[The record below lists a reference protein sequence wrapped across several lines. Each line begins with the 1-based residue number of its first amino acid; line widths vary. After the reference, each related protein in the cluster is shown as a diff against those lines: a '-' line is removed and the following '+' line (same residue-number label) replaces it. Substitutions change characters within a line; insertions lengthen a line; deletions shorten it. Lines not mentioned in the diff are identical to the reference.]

1 MFFHNFS
8 YLYIYAVADA
18 ETSTL
23 GALRE
28 IVYLPSQNIQ
38 LSRELKNM
46 IKTTTTATAKGRI
59 LSITHEQDVDG
70 LFCGAILKNA
80 FPDTFIFL
88 TNYGRENMKRTADV
102 IKFNVSR
109 SSKSGTIVISD
120 LALNNNNLEDIK
132 PIEEAAYQS
141 KTNGWNLV
149 WLDHHSWQEEIKR
162 RVESFATLILSE
174 DRQQKCASEL
184 VVENFGLKKRTACE
198 RMAKFAHI
206 VDFRLLEISNLP
218 PLPEIITFYRSLPDS
233 YKKLQLIIKKASKG
247 IFWDEELQQE
257 YEEKYLPLKES
268 AMSSAMK
275 SLSIH
280 HIHGLI
286 VAITESPRILSKS
299 LLGERIF
306 QEKPDVTVVVLYSQD
321 GKVSIR
327 RRAGTDIRCD
337 LIAYRLNGGGHSYAA
352 AGVIKSNEEEAT
364 TTILTMP
371 RVVQELQNA
380 LKDMLS
386 IRF

>member
-1 MFFHNFS
+1 M
-8 YLYIYAVADA
+8 I
-18 ETSTL
+18 
-23 GALRE
+23 
-28 IVYLPSQNIQ
+28 NI
-38 LSRELKNM
+38 
-46 IKTTTTATAKGRI
+46 TTKGRI

-70 LFCGAILKNA
+70 LFCAAILKNA

-88 TNYGRENMKRTADV
+88 TNYGSENMRRSADV

-109 SSKSGTIVISD
+109 SSKSGTIIISD

-132 PIEEAAYQS
+132 SIEEAANQS
-141 KTNGWNLV
+141 KRNGWNLV
-149 WLDHHSWQEEIKR
+149 WLDHHSWQEEIRR

-174 DRQQKCASEL
+174 DREQKCASEL
-184 VVENFGLKKRTACE
+184 IVENFDLKKRTACD
-198 RMAKFAHI
+198 RMARFAHI
-206 VDFRLLEISNLP
+206 VDFRLPEISTLP

-247 IFWDEELQQE
+247 VFWDEELQQE

-280 HIHGLI
+280 HIHGLV
-286 VAITESPRILSKS
+286 VAITESPRMLSKG
-299 LLGERIF
+299 LLTERIF
-306 QEKPDVTVVVLYSQD
+306 QERPNVTLVVLYAQD

-352 AGVIKSNEEEAT
+352 AGVIKSSGEAAT
-364 TTILTMP
+364 TTIVTATQ
-371 RVVQELQNA
+371 VVQELQNA
-380 LKDMLS
+380 LKDMLLME
-386 IRF
+386 

>member
-1 MFFHNFS
+1 M
-8 YLYIYAVADA
+8 I
-18 ETSTL
+18 
-23 GALRE
+23 
-28 IVYLPSQNIQ
+28 NI
-38 LSRELKNM
+38 
-46 IKTTTTATAKGRI
+46 TTTKGRI

-102 IKFNVSR
+102 IKFNVCRSR
-109 SSKSGTIVISD
+109 KSGTIVVSD
-120 LALNNNNLEDIK
+120 LSLNNNLDIK
-132 PIEEAAYQS
+132 PIEEAATQS
-141 KTNGWNLV
+141 KRNGWDLV

-162 RVESFATLILSE
+162 RVESFATLILSA
-174 DRQQKCASEL
+174 DREQKCASEL

-206 VDFRLLEISNLP
+206 VDFRLVEISTLP

-247 IFWDEELQQE
+247 MFWDEELQQE

-275 SLSIH
+275 SISIL

-306 QEKPDVTVVVLYSQD
+306 QESPDVILVVLYSPD

-327 RRAGTDIRCD
+327 RRDGTDIRCD

-352 AGVIKSNEEEAT
+352 AGIIKSNGEAT
-364 TTILTMP
+364 ITILTAP

-380 LKDMLS
+380 LKDMLP
-386 IRF
+386 IRL

>member
-1 MFFHNFS
+1 
-8 YLYIYAVADA
+8 
-18 ETSTL
+18 
-23 GALRE
+23 
-28 IVYLPSQNIQ
+28 
-38 LSRELKNM
+38 M
-46 IKTTTTATAKGRI
+46 INTTGTKGRI

-80 FPDTFIFL
+80 CPDTLVFL
-88 TNYGRENMKRTADV
+88 TNYGCENIKRIADV
-102 IKFNVSR
+102 IKFNVNR

-132 PIEEAAYQS
+132 SIEEASNQS
-141 KTNGWNLV
+141 KRNGWNLV
-149 WLDHHSWQEEIKR
+149 WLDHHSWQEEVRR
-162 RVESFATLILSE
+162 RVESFATLRLSE
-174 DRQQKCASEL
+174 DREQKCASEL
-184 VVENFGLKKRTACE
+184 VVENFDLKKRTACE

-206 VDFRLLEISNLP
+206 VDFRLPEISTLP
-218 PLPEIITFYRSLPDS
+218 PLPEIITFYRSLADS

-257 YEEKYLPLKES
+257 YEERYLPLKES

-275 SLSIH
+275 SLSIYN
-280 HIHGLI
+280 IQGLNAA
-286 VAITESPRILSKS
+286 VTQAPRILSKS
-299 LLGERIF
+299 LLAERIF
-306 QEKPDVTVVVLYSQD
+306 QERPNMTLVVLYAQD

-352 AGVIKSNEEEAT
+352 AGVLKSNGEARAT
-364 TTILTMP
+364 TTTTLTAS

-380 LKDMLS
+380 LKDMLPT
-386 IRF
+386 

>member
-1 MFFHNFS
+1 M
-8 YLYIYAVADA
+8 I
-18 ETSTL
+18 
-23 GALRE
+23 
-28 IVYLPSQNIQ
+28 NI
-38 LSRELKNM
+38 
-46 IKTTTTATAKGRI
+46 TTTKGRI

-80 FPDTFIFL
+80 FPDTLIFL

-102 IKFNVSR
+102 IKFNVNR
-109 SSKSGTIVISD
+109 SSKGGTIVVSD
-120 LALNNNNLEDIK
+120 LSLNNNLDIK
-132 PIEEAAYQS
+132 PIEEAATQS
-141 KTNGWNLV
+141 KRNGWDLV
-149 WLDHHSWQEEIKR
+149 WLDHHSWQGEIR
-162 RVESFATLILSE
+162 SRVESFATLILSA
-174 DRQQKCASEL
+174 DREQKCASEL

-206 VDFRLLEISNLP
+206 VDFRSLEISTLP

-233 YKKLQLIIKKASKG
+233 YKKLKLIIKKASKG
-247 IFWDEELQQE
+247 TFWDEELQQE

-268 AMSSAMK
+268 AMSSALK

-299 LLGERIF
+299 LLGEKIF
-306 QEKPDVTVVVLYSQD
+306 QESPDVALVVLYSQD

-352 AGVIKSNEEEAT
+352 AGIIKSNGEAT
-364 TTILTMP
+364 TTILTAP

-380 LKDMLS
+380 LKDMLP
-386 IRF
+386 IRL

>member
-1 MFFHNFS
+1 M
-8 YLYIYAVADA
+8 I
-18 ETSTL
+18 
-23 GALRE
+23 
-28 IVYLPSQNIQ
+28 NI
-38 LSRELKNM
+38 
-46 IKTTTTATAKGRI
+46 ITTKGRI

-80 FPDTFIFL
+80 FPDTLIFL
-88 TNYGRENMKRTADV
+88 TNYGRENMKRIADV

-109 SSKSGTIVISD
+109 SSKGGTIVVSD
-120 LALNNNNLEDIK
+120 LSLNNNNLEDIK
-132 PIEEAAYQS
+132 PIEEAATQS
-141 KTNGWNLV
+141 KRNGWDLV
-149 WLDHHSWQEEIKR
+149 WLDHHSWQGEIRR
-162 RVESFATLILSE
+162 RVESFATLILSA
-174 DRQQKCASEL
+174 DREQKCASEL

-206 VDFRLLEISNLP
+206 VDFRSLEFSTLP

-233 YKKLQLIIKKASKG
+233 YKKLKLIIKKASKG
-247 IFWDEELQQE
+247 TFWDEELQQE

-268 AMSSAMK
+268 TMSSALK

-306 QEKPDVTVVVLYSQD
+306 QERPDVTLVVLYSQD

-327 RRAGTDIRCD
+327 RRDGTDIRCD

-352 AGVIKSNEEEAT
+352 AGIIKSNGEAT
-364 TTILTMP
+364 TTILTAP

-380 LKDMLS
+380 LKDLLS
-386 IRF
+386 IHL

>member
-1 MFFHNFS
+1 M
-8 YLYIYAVADA
+8 I
-18 ETSTL
+18 
-23 GALRE
+23 
-28 IVYLPSQNIQ
+28 NI
-38 LSRELKNM
+38 
-46 IKTTTTATAKGRI
+46 TTTKGRI

-80 FPDTFIFL
+80 FPDTLIFL
-88 TNYGRENMKRTADV
+88 TNYGPENMKRTADV

-109 SSKSGTIVISD
+109 SSKGGTIVVSD
-120 LALNNNNLEDIK
+120 LSLNNNLDIK
-132 PIEEAAYQS
+132 PIEEAAIQS
-141 KTNGWNLV
+141 KRNGWDLV
-149 WLDHHSWQEEIKR
+149 WLDHHSWQGEIRR
-162 RVESFATLILSE
+162 RVESFATLILSA
-174 DRQQKCASEL
+174 DREQKCASEL

-206 VDFRLLEISNLP
+206 VDFKSLEISTLP

-233 YKKLQLIIKKASKG
+233 YNKLKLIIKKASKG
-247 IFWDEELQQE
+247 TFWDEELQQE

-268 AMSSAMK
+268 AMSSALK

-299 LLGERIF
+299 LLGEKIF
-306 QEKPDVTVVVLYSQD
+306 QESPDVALVVLYSQD

-352 AGVIKSNEEEAT
+352 AGIIKSNEGEAT
-364 TTILTMP
+364 TTILTAP

-380 LKDMLS
+380 LKDMLP
-386 IRF
+386 IRL